1 MDRLRELDAYEVPI
15 VIIGVVVGRV

>member
-1 MDRLRELDAYEVPI
+1 MNRLRELGAYEVPI